1 MMNDKQDRILKL
13 NKKLQDFLI
22 ANNVEEQL
30 VYGFGNCSSDIVLVG
45 EAPGAQEVIQ
55 GRPFVGK
62 AGKNLDDFLLYTGIE
77 RENVYIT
84 NVVKYRP
91 YRISYANNMVNR
103 APTKD
108 EIDAFRPFLVK
119 EIKVIDPRVI
129 VTLGNTPLTAL
140 SRGNV
145 TIGRVHG
152 MVMDSIVEGK
162 ELFPLYHPASIIY
175 NPNLRDV
182 YLKDLE
188 KLKTYLG

>member
-1 MMNDKQDRILKL
+1 MNDKQDQILKL

-30 VYGFGNCSSDIVLVG
+30 VYGYGNCSSDIVLVG

-91 YRISYANNMVNR
+91 YRISYSNNMMNR
-103 APTKD
+103 APTRD

-119 EIKVIDPRVI
+119 EIEIIDPKVI

-162 ELFPLYHPASIIY
+162 KLFPLYHPASIIY
-175 NPNLRDV
+175 NQNLRDV

>member
-1 MMNDKQDRILKL
+1 MMNDKQDQVLKL

-30 VYGFGNCSSDIVLVG
+30 VYGFGNCNSDIVLVG

-91 YRISYANNMVNR
+91 YRISYSNNMVNR

-119 EIKVIDPRVI
+119 EIEIIDPKVI

-162 ELFPLYHPASIIY
+162 KLFPLYHPASIIY
-175 NPNLRDV
+175 NQNLRDV

>member
-1 MMNDKQDRILKL
+1 MMNDKQDQILKL

-91 YRISYANNMVNR
+91 YRISYSNNMVNR

-119 EIKVIDPRVI
+119 EIEIIDPKVV

-162 ELFPLYHPASIIY
+162 KLFPLYHPASIIY
-175 NPNLRDV
+175 NQNLRDV

>member
-1 MMNDKQDRILKL
+1 MMNDKQDQILKL

-91 YRISYANNMVNR
+91 YRISYSNNMVNR

-119 EIKVIDPRVI
+119 EIEIIDPKVI

-162 ELFPLYHPASIIY
+162 KLFPLYHPASIIY
-175 NPNLRDV
+175 NQNLRDV